1 MKKRY
6 IVIPI
11 TALLVVMVAVISA
24 VVFTTPFMNDY
35 VFTEIE
41 NNYGGIKLE
50 RVQYKVTK
58 KTDFLK
64 GLVNRYKNA
73 ALYQNPTEE
82 FGEEFYNDGIEY
94 AKELM
99 NMPVEKLKE
108 GRGNNLLEPKEFEK
122 MFKKSIYASKYIP
135 LLFLSNEQGKLQAKA
150 EIERMVTEKDLQSFT
165 SLAEFISYIG
175 ENEKVTADDKQWAMG
190 IALMQID
197 AAQENEVLKNI
208 LTKEYS
214 KSFGDL
220 WAN

>member
-11 TALLVVMVAVISA
+11 TALLVVMLAVISA

-135 LLFLSNEQGKLQAKA
+135 LLFLSNEQG
-150 EIERMVTEKDLQSFT
+150 
-165 SLAEFISYIG
+165 
-175 ENEKVTADDKQWAMG
+175 
-190 IALMQID
+190 
-197 AAQENEVLKNI
+197 
-208 LTKEYS
+208 
-214 KSFGDL
+214 
-220 WAN
+220 

>member
-1 MKKRY
+1 
-6 IVIPI
+6 
-11 TALLVVMVAVISA
+11 
-24 VVFTTPFMNDY
+24 
-35 VFTEIE
+35 
-41 NNYGGIKLE
+41 
-50 RVQYKVTK
+50 
-58 KTDFLK
+58 
-64 GLVNRYKNA
+64 
-73 ALYQNPTEE
+73 
-82 FGEEFYNDGIEY
+82 
-94 AKELM
+94 
-99 NMPVEKLKE
+99 
-108 GRGNNLLEPKEFEK
+108 
-122 MFKKSIYASKYIP
+122 
-135 LLFLSNEQGKLQAKA
+135 